1 MLGNNSKRLNE
12 RNNLRDMRLAILS
25 RGPRLYSTRRLVEE
39 ARKCNIDVN
48 VLDPLQFS
56 LSIGTENVEI
66 LHKGEPIRIDAAIPR
81 IGHSITRHGVALLN
95 QFEQIGIY
103 AANSGEGIRLSRD
116 KLLASQILAKNGIII
131 PTTAYVRDIRDVEA
145 AIQRVGGLP
154 CVIKVSEGTQGL
166 GVFLRHT
173 LREAKNLVE
182 ALLLGDK
189 AVLIQEYIAESHGKD
204 IRVLVVGDKVV
215 AAMRRRARG
224 SEFRSN
230 YHLNG
235 TIEAVT
241 LSPEAETIAR
251 RAARVLGLGIAG
263 VDLLEGEDGPLVLEV
278 NSSPGLEGI
287 EKASKVN
294 VAAAIIEYVMDDW
307 EFSDVNLSQLLRT
320 QAGSSVLSIH
330 LRNHPKLIG
339 RNIEELF
346 AEQIKMPLFAI
357 SRDNDLIWN
366 PDGAL
371 QLRYDDVLICY
382 GKTDTLRNTLK
393 RAMKIDSNISSQ
405 YINHQSNTIDNS
417 GDIISQQ

>member
-1 MLGNNSKRLNE
+1 
-12 RNNLRDMRLAILS
+12 
-25 RGPRLYSTRRLVEE
+25 
-39 ARKCNIDVN
+39 
-48 VLDPLQFS
+48 LQFS

-263 VDLLEGEDGPLVLEV
+263 VDLLEGEEGPLVLEV

-294 VAAAIIEYVMDDW
+294 VAAAIIEYIMDDW
-307 EFSDVNLSQLLRT
+307 EFSDVNISQLLRT
-320 QAGSSVLSIH
+320 QTGSSVLSIH

-393 RAMKIDSNISSQ
+393 RAMKIDSNINSQ
-405 YINHQSNTIDNS
+405 YINYQSNTNDNS
-417 GDIISQQ
+417 RDIISQQ

>member
-405 YINHQSNTIDNS
+405 YIYHQSNTIDNS

>member
-1 MLGNNSKRLNE
+1 
-12 RNNLRDMRLAILS
+12 MRLAILS

-56 LSIGTENVEI
+56 LSIGTENAEI
-66 LHKGEPIRIDAAIPR
+66 LHKGEPIRIDAVIPR

-103 AANSGEGIRLSRD
+103 AANSGDGIRLSRD
-116 KLLASQILAKNGIII
+116 KLLASQILAKNGIKI
-131 PTTAYVRDIRDVEA
+131 PTTAYVRDIRDVDA

-154 CVIKVSEGTQGL
+154 CVIKVSEGTQGQ

-235 TIEAVT
+235 TVEAVT

-263 VDLLEGEDGPLVLEV
+263 VDLLEGEEGALVLEV

-294 VAAAIIEYVMDDW
+294 VAAAIIEYIMDDW
-307 EFSDVNLSQLLRT
+307 EFSDVNISQLLRT
-320 QAGSSVLSIH
+320 QTGSSVLSIH

-371 QLRYDDVLICY
+371 QLRYDDILICY

-393 RAMKIDSNISSQ
+393 RAMKIDSNINSQ
-405 YINHQSNTIDNS
+405 YINYQSNTNDNS
-417 GDIISQQ
+417 RDIISQQ